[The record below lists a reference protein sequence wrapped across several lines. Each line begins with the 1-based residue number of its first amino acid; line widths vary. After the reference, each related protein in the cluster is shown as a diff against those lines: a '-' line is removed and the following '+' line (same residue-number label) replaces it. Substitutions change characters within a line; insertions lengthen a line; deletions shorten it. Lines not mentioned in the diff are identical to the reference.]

1 MGFCQFDFGKE
12 ETGRDKS
19 DWQQRRKTS
28 AGSGRWSWM
37 TAGWATDMKNVE
49 QEIEGTCTDAVEI
62 DLQIEQES

>member
-1 MGFCQFDFGKE
+1 
-12 ETGRDKS
+12 
-19 DWQQRRKTS
+19 
-28 AGSGRWSWM
+28 M